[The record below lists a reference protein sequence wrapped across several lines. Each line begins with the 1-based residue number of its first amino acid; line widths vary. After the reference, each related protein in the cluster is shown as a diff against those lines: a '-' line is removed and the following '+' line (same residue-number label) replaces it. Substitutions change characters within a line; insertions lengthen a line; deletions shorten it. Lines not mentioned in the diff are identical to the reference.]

1 MVHRRMI
8 NRRYMPEEE
17 IDLQNEW
24 EDSLSKDSL
33 PKFKFPINF
42 IDDFDGLDLSFNPLE
57 IKPPEPAKK
66 NTVKTVT
73 FKKTKGG
80 LF

>member
-1 MVHRRMI
+1 MI

-17 IDLQNEW
+17 IDLQNNW

-33 PKFKFPINF
+33 PKFKFPIDFIENF
-42 IDDFDGLDLSFNPLE
+42 NDLNLSFSPLE
-57 IKPPEPAKK
+57 IKDPEPPKK
-66 NTVKTVT
+66 NTVKTIT
-73 FKKTKGG
+73 LKKTKGG